1 MTSILGGLGGELEG
15 KEVAAATSFP
25 SNTHNP
31 PIKTKDPVILSRKRE
46 KPFSEL
52 CKKFKPQ
59 KKSHLFKGI

>member
-1 MTSILGGLGGELEG
+1 MTSILGGLGGGFVGVVGGGGPTLPG
-15 KEVAAATSFP
+15 T
-25 SNTHNP
+25 NHP